1 MKRLIIVASIAATF
15 GATPVLAQVCSS
27 GTNITGAQLS
37 SLLNNRYACIGSS
50 PNATWNELHTAGK
63 VLDYKLGPSHATDPS
78 ATASNPTGTYATA
91 GSGGPQGPGTV
102 TYNYGSGG
110 TYAYNVRANLTGTI
124 PWSGTGTYS
133 FCGTGGASNFA
144 VTISATNC

>member
-91 GSGGPQGPGTV
+91 GSGG
-102 TYNYGSGG
+102 